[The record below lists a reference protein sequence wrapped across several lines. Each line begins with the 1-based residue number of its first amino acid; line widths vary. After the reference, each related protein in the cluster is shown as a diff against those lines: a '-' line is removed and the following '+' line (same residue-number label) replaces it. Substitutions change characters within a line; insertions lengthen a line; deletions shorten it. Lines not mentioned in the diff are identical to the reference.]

1 MFRSGIILLF
11 FASFLLSCMAE
22 KGNTTPLVTSFGEGG
37 NATTIREKYYETFR
51 KNTNAAEITNL
62 SSSFP
67 VFGHKSVDKE
77 VDNLKI
83 NLNNYIYAIENFNIR
98 GKERSVKAVEESY
111 KKLQHFRKKLTP
123 DQDEVMN
130 RYLVRIKTNM
140 TILESEFAQN
150 GLQ

>member
-1 MFRSGIILLF
+1 MFRSGILLLF
-11 FASFLLSCMAE
+11 FATFLLSCMAE
-22 KGNTTPLVTSFGEGG
+22 KGNTSPLVTTFGEGG
-37 NATTIREKYYETFR
+37 TAVTISEKYYENFR

-62 SSSFP
+62 TSTFP
-67 VFGHKSVDKE
+67 VFSHKAVDKE

-83 NLNNYIYAIENFNIR
+83 NLNNYIYAIESFNIR
-98 GKERSVKAVEESY
+98 GKERSLKAVEESY
-111 KKLQHFRKKLTP
+111 KKLQHYRKKLNP

>member
-1 MFRSGIILLF
+1 
-11 FASFLLSCMAE
+11 MAE
-22 KGNTTPLVTSFGEGG
+22 KGNASPLVSTYGDRV
-37 NATTIREKYYETFR
+37 TPVTISEKYYENFK

-67 VFGHKSVDKE
+67 VFNNKTVDKE
-77 VDNLKI
+77 VNVLKTH
-83 NLNNYIYAIENFNIR
+83 LTNYIYAIENFNIR
-98 GKERSVKAVEESY
+98 GKERSLKAVQDSY
-111 KKLQHFRKKLTP
+111 KKLQFHRKKLNS